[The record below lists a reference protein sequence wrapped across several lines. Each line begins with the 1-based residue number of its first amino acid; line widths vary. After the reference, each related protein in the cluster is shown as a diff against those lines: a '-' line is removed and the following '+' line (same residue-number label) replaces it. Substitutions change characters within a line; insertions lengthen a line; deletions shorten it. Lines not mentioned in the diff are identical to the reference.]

1 MDLQTLRFF
10 RTVAEE
16 GSYSA
21 AAEKLNYA
29 QSNLSSRII
38 QLEKECGAPLFQRHK
53 NGVTMTEKGSLLL
66 DYAVRILNLSHEM
79 EQAVRD
85 GGTVCGTLTIGSL
98 ESMASSALPGIL
110 AEYYKNFANTEI
122 IVRTGTTAA
131 LLKAL
136 ERHEIDGAFVAG
148 EIRDGGYASIPV
160 QKEELVLISAA
171 PQKDAS
177 LRSLL
182 GKTQLVFPA
191 GCSYRRILED
201 LTAREGAAPAGAIEF
216 HSLGAIIASVSAG
229 LGVSLFPKPAVA
241 LYSERENLVCHKL
254 PEPHRTVTV
263 SFVYRDHE
271 YLTHAMKHFINQ
283 LGCDGA
289 LQKAHPHQTLN
300 CKTPHHPTVPFK

>member
-53 NGVTMTEKGSLLL
+53 NGVTMTEKGRLLL

-85 GGTVCGTLTIGSL
+85 GGTVCGTLTIGSM
-98 ESMASSALPGIL
+98 ESMASSTLPGIL
-110 AEYYKNFANTEI
+110 AEYYKNYANTEI
-122 IVRTGTTAA
+122 IVRTETTTA

-136 ERHEIDGAFVAG
+136 ARHEIDGAFVAG
-148 EIRDGGYASIPV
+148 EIRDDGYASIPV
-160 QKEELVLISAA
+160 QKEELVLISAM
-171 PQKDAS
+171 PQKDES

-182 GKTQLVFPA
+182 GKTQLVFPS

-201 LTAREGAAPAGAIEF
+201 LTAREGAVPAGAIEF
-216 HSLGAIIASVSAG
+216 NSLGAIIASVSAG
-229 LGVSLFPKPAVA
+229 LGVSLFPKSVVT
-241 LYSERENLVCHKL
+241 LYSERENLTCHEL
-254 PEPHRTVTV
+254 PEPYRTVTV
-263 SFVYRDHE
+263 SFVYRGHE
-271 YLTHAMKHFINQ
+271 YLTHAMRNFIDQ
-283 LGCDGA
+283 LGCDSAWQNG
-289 LQKAHPHQTLN
+289 
-300 CKTPHHPTVPFK
+300 